1 MSQSLRIEDFV
12 SETRALTEQLGGGK
26 PVEVSPPSG
35 SQAPEAVVNEGELT
49 SLLERVKDERF
60 KLMRSLKSVKA
71 RRNAAEVEE
80 QSHQGR
86 FESLLKQAQHLEA
99 VVSQRS
105 SDLNRL
111 QDAVDTRLEQLSEIE
126 SRIESA
132 AGRFSRLIQ
141 QAGDMQNQVQAYEG
155 QLTQTRDALT
165 AEAMQRLEKAAGA
178 LKGVDD
184 QAKQSIINYA
194 SQVRNLMQA
203 DLPEAVAKNMANK
216 ASVAV
221 DTAIGDADARVQK
234 ATQHAEALST
244 QIARQLVG
252 RVKKG
257 IAEQVAQ
264 QQHKADAELNEL
276 IQETGELIDGAKHTA
291 RQSIKQA
298 VEEQVESTAASLAK
312 SGATHI
318 KAVQQHLAAEA
329 KKMATQIKQAG
340 EILTDEQAQQ
350 LEARLEEVL
359 AVAADKADES
369 VADFRSRLKASLART
384 VQDANATASL
394 MEQKV
399 ARLKRQVEGAGQV
412 VADEMTADMKARIQA
427 TMVEVDTGI
436 EPIREQVKEQA
447 KSFAELVKQESD
459 QVRAA
464 LHNAQA
470 PAEAQVNQLAQE
482 LTQKVQDAMDTAK
495 ASIDAQLASLSPQAS
510 EAVDAVKEDVRQQ
523 VQELTESAQAMMQMT
538 DRKIQKRLE
547 ALAEATEGAS
557 AAAENTG
564 SSVDADALIR
574 VKNEMQAA
582 FEEHKQMLNQDM
594 SMMTD
599 MIQKVVLKR

>member
-12 SETRALTEQLGGGK
+12 SETRALTEQLGGK
-26 PVEVSPPSG
+26 PVEVLSPG
-35 SQAPEAVVNEGELT
+35 SSPTPEAVVNEGELT

-71 RRNAAEVEE
+71 RRDAAEVEE
-80 QSHQGR
+80 QTHQGR

-99 VVSQRS
+99 VVSQRA
-105 SDLNRL
+105 SDVNRL

-141 QAGDMQNQVQAYEG
+141 QANEMQSKVQGYED
-155 QLTQTRDALT
+155 QLIQTRDALT
-165 AEAMQRLEKAAGA
+165 AEAMRRLEKATGA

-184 QAKQSIINYA
+184 QAKQSIIDYA
-194 SQVRNLMQA
+194 GQVRHLMQM
-203 DLPEAVAKNMANK
+203 DLPESVAKNMANK
-216 ASVAV
+216 ASAAV
-221 DTAIGDADARVQK
+221 DSAIGDADTRIQK
-234 ATQHAEALST
+234 ATQHADALT
-244 QIARQLVG
+244 EQISGQLVG

-264 QQHKADAELNEL
+264 QQHKADAELKEL
-276 IQETGELIDGAKHTA
+276 IEETGELIDGAKQSA

-298 VEEQVESTAASLAK
+298 VEEEVGTTTAALAK
-312 SGATHI
+312 SGASHI
-318 KAVQQHLAAEA
+318 KAVQQHLATEVQ
-329 KKMATQIKQAG
+329 KMTAQIKQVG
-340 EILTDEQAQQ
+340 EAMTDEQAQQ
-350 LEARLEEVL
+350 LETRLEEVL

-369 VADFRSRLKASLART
+369 VADFRSRLKASLTRT

-412 VADEMTADMKARIQA
+412 VADEMTADIKARLQA
-427 TMVEVDTGI
+427 AMAEVDTGV
-436 EPIREQVKEQA
+436 EPIRDQVKEQA
-447 KSFAELVKQESD
+447 KAFAELVNQESD
-459 QVRAA
+459 RVRAS

-470 PAEAQVNQLAQE
+470 PAEAQVHQLAQE
-482 LTQKVQDAMDTAK
+482 LTQKVQDAVTEAK
-495 ASIDAQLASLSPQAS
+495 TTIDAQLASLSPEAS
-510 EAVDAVKEDVRQQ
+510 GAVDVVKQEVRQQ

-557 AAAENTG
+557 AGAEDAG
-564 SSVDADALIR
+564 ASVDEEALIR

-594 SMMTD
+594 TMMTD
-599 MIQKVVLKR
+599 MIQKIVLKR